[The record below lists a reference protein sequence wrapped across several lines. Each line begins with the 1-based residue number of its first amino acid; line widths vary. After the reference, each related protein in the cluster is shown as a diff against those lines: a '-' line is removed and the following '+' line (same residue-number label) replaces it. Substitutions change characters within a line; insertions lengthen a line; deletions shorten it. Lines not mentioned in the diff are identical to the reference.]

1 LHIFVKDIDES
12 GRGFRSTERCEP
24 AAAGGQPVK
33 RKQSLRQLE
42 QLPTGEETPGNTVG
56 HQTQHSKSGIQYEEC
71 HCHFRV
77 EEVKLLT
84 ARQVMRPQVKFK
96 HLIDNSDAPF
106 VPRLTD
112 KPHALK
118 PLSILVE
125 YDDKGHREI
134 FL

>member
-1 LHIFVKDIDES
+1 MCDKYLHEA
-12 GRGFRSTERCEP
+12 STHLL
-24 AAAGGQPVK
+24 VF
-33 RKQSLRQLE
+33 S
-42 QLPTGEETPGNTVG
+42 
-56 HQTQHSKSGIQYEEC
+56 
-71 HCHFRV
+71 V

-125 YDDKGHREI
+125 YDDKEQDHKELPPFPFPT
-134 FL
+134 FLNFVRFMLTCVV